1 MATSD
6 DLPSLANYMGFSRAF
21 LKKLGLNRLSASTL
35 TSFKKKIIFI
45 FTKPLGTFSVQI
57 H

>member
-6 DLPSLANYMGFSRAF
+6 DLPALANYMGFSRAF